1 VGYTVYNKI
10 NRMLIDGLITGLGFY
25 LAYQIR
31 FDANV
36 DPFGQYQFWL
46 LLAPVVVGRLF
57 TSALFGLNKHQWR
70 YVSTVDAIRVAA
82 AYASFSVVLLA
93 LRLGFAGS
101 GSLKVLC
108 VPIGVITIEFLL
120 TFLGAIGVRMLRR
133 FLYQWQP
140 GWKAPEEERRLL
152 LVGAGSHGSTVAKE
166 MAPNKGLKVVGFVD
180 DDPAKL
186 GSVIAGVKVLGSTR
200 DIPKIVKAHYVD
212 DILIC
217 VPPASRGTLKLGGG
231 LNERSV
237 RTRIVPTLGE
247 ILQDGAEAEDPFD
260 VPANGHAFR
269 ARPRVSAPEN
279 LSTTLRDKTIL
290 ITGGAGFIGSSLA
303 EKLAPTNK
311 VILVDTEFSAKPVNF
326 TSLLQHPNVSTV
338 QGDIVE
344 GLDMSAVCKDVNMV
358 VHAAAIVGVSR
369 VCGSGRETLE
379 TNYIGTSQLL
389 KAVEGNKRLERFVYF
404 STSEVFGVNSF
415 RVDENSP
422 PSVGPIAESRWSYA
436 IAKLAGEHLVK
447 SYFREADMPT
457 VIVRPFNIF
466 GPKRTGDH
474 ALLRFILNALAGRPI
489 EVHGDGSQIRSWCYI
504 EDFCAALLGMLEK
517 PEAVG
522 EDFNIGHPG
531 NTLTI
536 YRLAE
541 RVVDITGSKSPIHL
555 VEQPFPDIGIRVPS
569 LTKAQNVL
577 GYRPRYDLDS
587 ALTLTV
593 DWYRRHWDFF
603 ADRFGAAPVAASASR
618 G

>member
-1 VGYTVYNKI
+1 MRYRIYNKT
-10 NRMLIDGLITGLGFY
+10 NRMLIDALTIGLSFY

-31 FDANV
+31 FDADV
-36 DPFGQYQFWL
+36 GAFGQHQMWL
-46 LLAPVVVGRLF
+46 LLAPVVVGRLL

-70 YVSTVDAIRVAA
+70 YVSTVDAIPLAA
-82 AYASFSVVLLA
+82 AYASFSLVLLT
-93 LRLGFAGS
+93 LRLFFAGR
-101 GSLKVLC
+101 GPLNVLA

-120 TFLGAIGVRMLRR
+120 SLMGAVGVRMLRR
-133 FLYQWQP
+133 LLYQRKP
-140 GWKAPEEERRLL
+140 GWKAPGEERRLL

-180 DDPAKL
+180 DDRAKL

-200 DIPKIVKAHYVD
+200 DIAKIVKAHSVD

-217 VPPASRGTLKLGGG
+217 VPPASRGNLSLAGG
-231 LNERSV
+231 LSERSV
-237 RTRIVPTLGE
+237 RTRIVPTVEE
-247 ILQDGAEAEDPFD
+247 ILQGAEAEEPFD

-269 ARPRVSAPEN
+269 ARSRVSALEN
-279 LSTTLRDKTIL
+279 VSTTLRDKTIL

-311 VILVDTEFSAKPVNF
+311 VILVDTEFRAKPVTF
-326 TSLLQHPNVSTV
+326 TSLLQHPNVSAIE
-338 QGDIVE
+338 GDIVA
-344 GLDMSAVCKDVNMV
+344 GLDMSAACKDVSMV

-379 TNYIGTSQLL
+379 TNYTGTSQLL
-389 KAVEGNKRLERFVYF
+389 KAVAGNKRLERFVYF

-415 RVDENSP
+415 RVDEHSP

-447 SYFREADMPT
+447 SYFREADMPV
-457 VIVRPFNIF
+457 VIVRPFNVF

-504 EDFCAALLGMLEK
+504 EDFCAALLAMLEK

-522 EDFNIGHPG
+522 EDFNVGHPG

-536 YRLAE
+536 HRLAE
-541 RVVDITGSKSPIHL
+541 RVVDITGSKSPIRL

-603 ADRFGAAPVAASASR
+603 ADRFGTSRVAASASR